1 MYNHITGTV
10 VVREPTRVV
19 LEAGGVGYEAQVPL
33 SASRRVAAVGQPAT
47 LLVHLLVKEDDLRL
61 VGFMDEDE
69 RRTFR
74 RLIKLSGVG
83 PAMALQILSALSP
96 FEFAQAVDRQ
106 DAAALKRVK
115 GIGDKLAKRIIL
127 ELKGA
132 KARLGALIPPAEAEA
147 MSGGPGV
154 DLPPTVAAMAA
165 DAVSALE
172 AMGMT
177 PREADDRVAR
187 VLSGGGEHTL
197 ESLIIAAL
205 R

>member
-147 MSGGPGV
+147 MSHSG
-154 DLPPTVAAMAA
+154 
-165 DAVSALE
+165 
-172 AMGMT
+172 
-177 PREADDRVAR
+177 
-187 VLSGGGEHTL
+187 LSG
-197 ESLIIAAL
+197 
-205 R
+205 